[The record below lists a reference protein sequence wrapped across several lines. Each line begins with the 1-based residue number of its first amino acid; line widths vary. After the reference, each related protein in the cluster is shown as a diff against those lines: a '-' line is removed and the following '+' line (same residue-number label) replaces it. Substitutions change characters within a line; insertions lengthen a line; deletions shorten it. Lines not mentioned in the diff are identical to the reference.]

1 MKMPATNVMV
11 FNVAAGLVTIAAL
24 GAVMKSILI
33 SPTATPCSE
42 RYANATFFALERAGV
57 VLTAADLQSGLGGR
71 DAGVLDNVAIA
82 RAKDGPAPVALS
94 VSLPKGSASPRLTG
108 EVKGG
113 MSFPW
118 EPRAARSKTAAC
130 LSYQVLLPAD
140 FEFGRGGTLPG
151 LRGAEAAEQPEDG
164 FVAPMV
170 WRSRGRGGT
179 TMRLTHGGET
189 RSWPAEREAFTFPRG
204 RWVKLEQEIV
214 LNTPKKADGTLRVW
228 VDGSLVIE
236 RSDIVYRTKPEVA
249 MSGVAADVFFSE
261 DGGAP
266 KDTVVRLSPFELRW
280 Q

>member
-1 MKMPATNVMV
+1 MKMPATKVMV
-11 FNVAAGLVTIAAL
+11 FNIAAGLVTIAAL
-24 GAVMKSILI
+24 AAVVKSLLI
-33 SPTATPCSE
+33 SPTSTPCSE
-42 RYANATFFALERAGV
+42 RYTSATFFALERAGV
-57 VLTAADLQSGLGGR
+57 MLTAADLQSGLGGR

-82 RAKDGPAPVALS
+82 RAKDGPVPIALS
-94 VSLPKGSASPRLTG
+94 VSLPKGSASPRSAAET
-108 EVKGG
+108 KGG

-118 EPRAARSKTAAC
+118 EPRAAQNKAAAC

-140 FEFGRGGTLPG
+140 FEFARGGTLPG
-151 LRGAEAAEQPEDG
+151 LRGAEAAEPPEDG

-189 RSWPAEREAFTFPRG
+189 RSWPAEREAVTLPRG

-228 VDGSLVIE
+228 VDGALVIE
-236 RSDIVYRTKPEVA
+236 RSDIVYRTKPEVV
-249 MSGVAADVFFSE
+249 MSGVAADVFYGE
-261 DGGAP
+261 EAAP